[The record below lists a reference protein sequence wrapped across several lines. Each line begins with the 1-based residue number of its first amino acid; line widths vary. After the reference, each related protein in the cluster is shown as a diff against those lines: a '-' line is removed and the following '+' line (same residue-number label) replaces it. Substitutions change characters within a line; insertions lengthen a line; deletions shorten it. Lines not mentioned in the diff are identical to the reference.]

1 MRYKCTSC
9 GSEWDYP
16 FEACIFCSNSLT
28 AIDDGEY
35 VVEGITQVFTP
46 SEDHPITPYFVAL
59 LRSSD
64 GSRRFL
70 KTFHKYNIGD
80 NVITSAENGMGCTIG
95 VIGTGVTGKGLVE
108 LAIMTGNR
116 VILKSRTQESLD
128 AAIKFISKKLSIK
141 MEPDKIENAL
151 RRITA
156 TTDYDSLEEADLIIE
171 SVIEDIEVKRN
182 IFRELDSICG
192 QYTVLAS
199 NTSTLP
205 ISKIAEGL
213 HHPER
218 VLGMHFFNPIPR
230 MMLLEL
236 IVGRDTSD
244 ETLRRAHE
252 FAANLNKTA
261 VEVKDISGFVV
272 NRLLFLMINEAC
284 RMLDAGIASIEDI
297 DKAMKLG
304 ANHPMG
310 PFQLA
315 DFIGIDL
322 CLSILEIMHDELKND
337 SYKPANILHTM
348 VKSGNLGRKTGA
360 GFYSYG

>member
-1 MRYKCTSC
+1 MRYKCVSC

-16 FEACIFCSNSLT
+16 FDACIFCSNSLT

-141 MEPDKIENAL
+141 MDRRLAGKNLKYHFKVLSKAEDDEEKVKAVLEMDYGTAENFQIQVKDKSVCMVLPDVCKYDQKWLLAKY
-151 RRITA
+151 RIV
-156 TTDYDSLEEADLIIE
+156 ADL
-171 SVIEDIEVKRN
+171 
-182 IFRELDSICG
+182 REAL
-192 QYTVLAS
+192 
-199 NTSTLP
+199 N
-205 ISKIAEGL
+205 AEKV
-213 HHPER
+213 R
-218 VLGMHFFNPIPR
+218 F
-230 MMLLEL
+230 
-236 IVGRDTSD
+236 
-244 ETLRRAHE
+244 
-252 FAANLNKTA
+252 
-261 VEVKDISGFVV
+261 VEEYI
-272 NRLLFLMINEAC
+272 
-284 RMLDAGIASIEDI
+284 
-297 DKAMKLG
+297 
-304 ANHPMG
+304 
-310 PFQLA
+310 
-315 DFIGIDL
+315 
-322 CLSILEIMHDELKND
+322 
-337 SYKPANILHTM
+337 KPAEAPKEEPSPEEI
-348 VKSGNLGRKTGA
+348 A
-360 GFYSYG
+360 PEEIPQEE